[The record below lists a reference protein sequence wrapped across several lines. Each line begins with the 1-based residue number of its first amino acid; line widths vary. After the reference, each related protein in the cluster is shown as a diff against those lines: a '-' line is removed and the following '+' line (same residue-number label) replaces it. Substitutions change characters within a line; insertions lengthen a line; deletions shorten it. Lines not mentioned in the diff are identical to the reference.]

1 MSDNPP
7 PDKFPDHIFIPV
19 KLRGVPI
26 PTAPAISARLIKIL
40 SYRGVKVFGDLH
52 GLRLSEF
59 GTFRNCGKITVSELG
74 RLIQRIRGGLT
85 TAGHLADQRLSP
97 RSRRFEVH

>member
-1 MSDNPP
+1 MIENPP
-7 PDKFPDHIFIPV
+7 PDKFSDHIFIPV
-19 KLRGVPI
+19 KLRGVPV
-26 PTAPAISARLIKIL
+26 PAAPAISVRLTKTL

-85 TAGHLADQRLSP
+85 TAGHLADQHLSH
-97 RSRRFEVH
+97 RSRLFKVH